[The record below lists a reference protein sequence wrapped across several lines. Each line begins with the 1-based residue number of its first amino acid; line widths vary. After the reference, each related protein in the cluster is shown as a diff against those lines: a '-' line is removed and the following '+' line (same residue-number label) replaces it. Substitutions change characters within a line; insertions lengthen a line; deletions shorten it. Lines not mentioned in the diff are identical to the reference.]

1 MSLLARAH
9 RGIRDGTR
17 PAAGAGSA
25 PWSRIRGIVGLL
37 ALGSAIAIAPPLLS
51 ATALAGVLV
60 LMLLLIQPLVG
71 VLLLAWSVPFQ
82 SLVSTT
88 LGEFRVSITEVLV
101 LLYVAAAVLS
111 LRRVR
116 GVPRPLLLLPS
127 LVLLAVLMLSSL
139 RSQQIE
145 SSLEEIIK
153 WAEFLAVYVVT
164 VALLSLHGHS
174 RKSGSLRRVDDAGR
188 ATGWPEPHDPMLP
201 QGKVVRLRPATPLVT
216 RHWHW
221 HWWVVGGLLVAATA
235 QAAVGLAQT
244 LGRIGPAHFL
254 VNDVLMR
261 AHGTFGQPNPFA
273 GYLVLFFPIA
283 FALWAFGDLEARLP
297 WIRSFTGL
305 VVVALGSAVLA
316 SLSRGGLLGLA
327 GAVLL
332 VLLLGS
338 RATRRIT
345 LAVGAAVLSLAI
357 VAGLALPNQVTEP
370 ALDTALAA
378 VNVRTVASTPVTP
391 ENWSVLERLSQWHAG
406 IRMFQDSYLTG
417 IGVGNYDSYYPEVA
431 LPNWQQPLGH
441 AHNLYLN
448 LAAESGLL
456 GLGAYLVLVLTIVW
470 LGRCALRNRHD
481 PTVRALAVGI
491 LGSLTAYSIHS
502 IFDMLFVQG
511 MGVLLGLLLA
521 LLENA
526 ASTPEQTTA
535 PAAVRLRPQS
545 GAVVGHRSGALA

>member
-1 MSLLARAH
+1 M
-9 RGIRDGTR
+9 
-17 PAAGAGSA
+17 
-25 PWSRIRGIVGLL
+25 PWSRLKGAVGLL

-51 ATALAGVLV
+51 AAALAGMLVLV
-60 LMLLLIQPLVG
+60 LLLVQPLVG
-71 VLLLAWSVPFQ
+71 VFLLAWSVPFQ
-82 SLVSTT
+82 SLVATT
-88 LGEFRVSITEVLV
+88 LGEFRVSVTEVVV

-111 LRRVR
+111 LRRAR
-116 GVPRPLLLLPS
+116 GVPRLLLLLPG
-127 LVLLAVLMLSSL
+127 LVLLAVLMLSML

-145 SSLEEIIK
+145 SSLEEVIK

-164 VALLSLHGHS
+164 VALL
-174 RKSGSLRRVDDAGR
+174 RV
-188 ATGWPEPHDPMLP
+188 T
-201 QGKVVRLRPATPLVT
+201 
-216 RHWHW
+216 HWR
-221 HWWVVGGLLVAATA
+221 WWVVGGLLVAATA
-235 QAAVGLAQT
+235 EAAVGLVQT

-305 VVVALGSAVLA
+305 VVIVLGSALLA
-316 SLSRGGLLGLA
+316 SLSRGGLLGMA

-357 VAGLALPNQVTEP
+357 VAGLALPGQVTEP
-370 ALDTALAA
+370 ALDAALAA

-406 IRMFQDSYLTG
+406 IRMFQDNYLTG
-417 IGVGNYDSYYPEVA
+417 VGVGNYDAYYPEVA

-448 LAAESGLL
+448 IAAESGLL
-456 GLGAYLVLVLTIVW
+456 GLGAYLVLVLAIVC
-470 LGRCALRNRHD
+470 LGRRALHNRHD
-481 PTVRALAVGI
+481 RAVRALAVGI
-491 LGSLTAYSIHS
+491 LGGLTAYSIHS

-511 MGVLLGLLLA
+511 VGVLLGLLLA

-526 ASTPEQTTA
+526 ASAPEQMTA
-535 PAAVRLRPQS
+535 PGTSRLRPES
-545 GAVVGHRSGALA
+545 RTAVGHRSGAQA